1 MPAITPEPI
10 MKVAMGFM
18 ASKHLFAAS
27 EIGLYCQPERQAY
40 KSFPAGSEFRLGH
53 SAL

>member
-18 ASKHLFAAS
+18 AAKHLFAAS
-27 EIGLYCQPERQAY
+27 ET
-40 KSFPAGSEFRLGH
+40 
-53 SAL
+53 ALSLSTCYGETIR